1 MFEWIILLLVMYLM
15 ARETG
20 RTFPK
25 FVNFWNNIAVFTSV
39 LALIVSVSGLVG
51 YLI

>member
-1 MFEWIILLLVMYLM
+1 MFEVIIVLLILYLM
-15 ARETG
+15 AKETG
-20 RTFPK
+20 RTYPK
-25 FVNFWNNIAVFTSV
+25 FVNFWDNVAVFTSV